1 MSYKKV
7 FLVLGLLVAMSRSVS
22 AGGIEGPGVGARA
35 LSMGGAFIGLA
46 DDWTAIYWNPAGLA
60 RLSGKGGGLSIDY
73 VPSKASDGN
82 SAGNPIG
89 LSLDAKDRGEAF
101 FQFGNEPDSFTKT
114 DIESTVYLPT
124 LGGYIPLKG
133 LVVGGGIYVP
143 LGYATEWEDDSL
155 PGIDASFEMEAR
167 EIVYNIS
174 AAKEIRPGLSLGLG
188 LNILQGSV
196 KNEAEKVV
204 SKTYICTSK
213 IEGDGLNLE
222 GVLGV
227 LYQIMPN
234 LSAGL
239 IYRTGSELT
248 LDGEAKI
255 THSSFP
261 VNAQTVILLSEK
273 SDYEQ
278 KFRVPATYGLGLAY
292 QPTSKFILTCD
303 WNHTDWSTF
312 RKEVDFKKDD
322 PTYLFLT
329 DKDEDLDWEVVDK
342 IRLGLEYKPNNIWS
356 FRAGFF
362 TDPSPVPDKALNI
375 TNLAGIDTDRN
386 FWTVGSSYNYKNWQ
400 FDLGFIHT
408 KSDRTVKEAGEDVK
422 YEKEAN
428 SIHLATSRR
437 F

>member
-7 FLVLGLLVAMSRSVS
+7 FLVLGLWLAMSRLVS

-89 LSLDAKDRGEAF
+89 LPPDAKDRGEVF
-101 FQFGNEPDSFTKT
+101 FQHPAIGPEPLNFDKE

-124 LGGYIPLKG
+124 LGGYTQFKG
-133 LVVGGGIYVP
+133 FVVSGGIYVP
-143 LGYATEWEDDSL
+143 LGYATEWEDSKDTV
-155 PGIDASFEMEAR
+155 DASFEMKAYET
-167 EIVYNIS
+167 VYNIS
-174 AAKEIRPGLSLGLG
+174 AAREVRENLFLGLG
-188 LNILQGSV
+188 LNLLQGSS
-196 KNEAEKVV
+196 KIEAEKVTT
-204 SKTYICTSK
+204 SYTYTSK
-213 IEGDGLNLE
+213 AEGDGFGLE
-222 GVLGV
+222 GVMGA
-227 LYQIMPN
+227 LYQIRSD

-239 IYRTGSELT
+239 IYRTGAELT

-255 THSSFP
+255 THP
-261 VNAQTVILLSEK
+261 ILLPPAGEE

-278 KFRVPATYGLGLAY
+278 KFRIPTTYGLGLAY
-292 QPTSKFILTCD
+292 QPTSKLTLTCD
-303 WNHTDWSTF
+303 WNYTDWTT
-312 RKEVDFKKDD
+312 FKKEIDFD
-322 PTYLFLT
+322 TSDQTFL
-329 DKDEDLDWEVVDK
+329 KDTPDEEKDLDWKAVDK
-342 IRLGLEYKPNNIWS
+342 IRLGLEYKPNNTWS

-386 FWTVGSSYNYKNWQ
+386 FWTVGSSYNYKRWQ

-408 KSDRTVKEAGEDVK
+408 KSDRTVKEATEDVK

-428 SIHLATSRR
+428 SIHLASSCK